1 MLKALN
7 KKRSANF
14 YANQVKVLLLIVIG
28 LLIYNNNDA
37 RFFISDQLNNA
48 SEIVRPDF
56 YWLIKMMTE
65 TKDNIVDRDEL
76 QASLINQILD
86 DMDIKTMMAI
96 LYDNMDESYDKY
108 SVDELIEEVQ
118 EYYPHLLE

>member
-1 MLKALN
+1 MLKTLN

-86 DMDIKTMMAI
+86 DMDIKTMMSI